1 LLIIILIIAFS
12 AFLLRLIGKIARQW
26 AARFEDLPPLHPRRQ
41 RALTIGNLFTST
53 ARYIIW
59 PLAFI
64 TILTEFDVNVG
75 ALIATAGVAG
85 FAIGF
90 GAQTLVRDVI
100 SGIFLLFDDTIHVG
114 DLVRIGTDEGVVEYI
129 GIRLLKVRKFNGEL
143 MMVPAG
149 ELRIFGNRSIDYARV
164 IVEVGL
170 SYEQDVDAILPV
182 MEQVAQAWAEE
193 HSGILLGEEPQIQA
207 LTQLGDS
214 AVMARIVAKVVP
226 GEQFEGERQL
236 RKLLKRTFDEW
247 GIEIPFPRR
256 TIYMRQETAP
266 PPRAA
271 QPPPDA

>member
-1 LLIIILIIAFS
+1 
-12 AFLLRLIGKIARQW
+12 
-26 AARFEDLPPLHPRRQ
+26 
-41 RALTIGNLFTST
+41 
-53 ARYIIW
+53 
-59 PLAFI
+59 
-64 TILTEFDVNVG
+64 
-75 ALIATAGVAG
+75 
-85 FAIGF
+85 
-90 GAQTLVRDVI
+90 
-100 SGIFLLFDDTIHVG
+100 
-114 DLVRIGTDEGVVEYI
+114 
-129 GIRLLKVRKFNGEL
+129 